1 MVLLSERSADDI
13 YALSYLCQSDNQV
26 CYEMCDYLITDGD
39 VDEIMSDCRTVNHTM
54 SESGEVDSV
63 EIYKVV
69 SISNAS
75 YAIVQKIKDHEIKLA
90 QIYTQLDDC
99 SAVEKMVDIAST
111 IYDEEYEDVGSMH
124 LVTKVR
130 IR

>member
-1 MVLLSERSADDI
+1 MLILNEKDADDI
-13 YALSYLCQSDNQV
+13 YALSYLYQSDNQV
-26 CYEMCDYLITDGD
+26 GYEVCDYLITDGD
-39 VDEIMSDCRTVNHTM
+39 ACEMMSDCRTVNHTM
-54 SESGEVDSV
+54 SESGVVNGV
-63 EIYKVV
+63 EIYKIV

-99 SAVEKMVDIAST
+99 SAVERMVDIAST
-111 IYDEEYEDVGSMH
+111 IYDEEYEDVESMN

-130 IR
+130 IK